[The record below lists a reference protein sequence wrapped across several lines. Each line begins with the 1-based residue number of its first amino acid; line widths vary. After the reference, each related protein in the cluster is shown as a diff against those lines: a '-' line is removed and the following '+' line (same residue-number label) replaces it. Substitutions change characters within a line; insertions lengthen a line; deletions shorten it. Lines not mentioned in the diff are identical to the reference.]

1 MAQSNGS
8 IVPAPAPLEI
18 DNPSMVIN
26 NLKLFKNKFNLYL
39 RANDLDAKPEKL
51 KVAILLSVIGDDA
64 YELLETLN
72 ITEDCLSTEIIFK
85 TLKEYYE
92 PRYNVV
98 VEQFKF
104 FRRDQ
109 EEAESFDKFLREI
122 KMIAKRCEFGAL
134 EDNMVKVRIVLGVRN
149 LALQERLLRV
159 PDLSLD
165 KTIEHCKSAETA
177 KFQQTLLHNQVAE
190 VNYTVMKNETTYQR
204 QGGKEKEKANG
215 SRVKSSL
222 KEEYDCKKCGCHHGP
237 RNCPAYGKKCNDCG
251 KLNHFKVGCKEKQYN
266 TMNSEGQSNEVIH
279 TDFDHVYYDSSS
291 KPQ

>member
-1 MAQSNGS
+1 MAQSNGF
-8 IVPAPAPLEI
+8 IVPAPGPLEI

-39 RANDLDAKPEKL
+39 RANDLDEKSEKL

-72 ITEDCLSTEIIFK
+72 ATEENSTTEVIFK
-85 TLKEYYE
+85 KLKEYYE
-92 PRYNVV
+92 PKYNAV

-104 FRRDQ
+104 FRQDQ

-122 KMIAKRCEFGAL
+122 KMIAKRCDFGTL

-149 LALQERLLRV
+149 FALQERLLRV

-190 VNYTVMKNETTYQR
+190 VNYTVMKNENNYKR
-204 QGGKEKEKANG
+204 QGWKETKKSKESKTSRCQRRNIIARSVVVIMVQEVVQRMGRNVMTVAN
-215 SRVKSSL
+215 
-222 KEEYDCKKCGCHHGP
+222 
-237 RNCPAYGKKCNDCG
+237 
-251 KLNHFKVGCKEKQYN
+251 
-266 TMNSEGQSNEVIH
+266 
-279 TDFDHVYYDSSS
+279 
-291 KPQ
+291 